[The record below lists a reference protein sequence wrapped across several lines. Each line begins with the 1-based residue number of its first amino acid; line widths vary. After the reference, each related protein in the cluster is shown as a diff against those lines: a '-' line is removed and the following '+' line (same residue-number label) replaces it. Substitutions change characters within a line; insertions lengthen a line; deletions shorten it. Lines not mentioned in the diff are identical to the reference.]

1 MLLKIEITY
10 LDVTPSLNYQ
20 RTVRNAR
27 EAVVLLK
34 SHVMSEVERENMD
47 KKLKFMKER
56 REMELEKPFEL
67 FLLPRILGFNLR

>member
-1 MLLKIEITY
+1 
-10 LDVTPSLNYQ
+10 
-20 RTVRNAR
+20 
-27 EAVVLLK
+27 
-34 SHVMSEVERENMD
+34 MSEVERENMD

>member
-34 SHVMSEVERENMD
+34 NHVMSEVERENMD